1 MHVQRKL
8 SSLLLKV
15 VDEAKGPSI
24 GVVLTA
30 QLSMLSS
37 LSWECFRISAICQAD
52 PCLVEGGRG
61 QVAMLGSRT

>member
-1 MHVQRKL
+1 MLVQRKL

-15 VDEAKGPSI
+15 LDQAKGPSV

-37 LSWECFRISAICQAD
+37 
-52 PCLVEGGRG
+52 
-61 QVAMLGSRT
+61 